1 MVAAGDAAMMREDQI
16 PCLRATRTPVDGT
29 ESSRHYRA
37 DHVSWL
43 GVGAVVLAHGAVL
56 AAFAV
61 WADQA
66 RPALP
71 APALMVHLI
80 ATAATE
86 SADEAAARKPPPPP
100 QDAPPG
106 PKKPARTNT
115 SPPSREPLMTA
126 APVAPAVPADTAPTP
141 QPPVQPAPT
150 ELQATAQPAIAERTA
165 AAATVIPPRFDAA
178 YLQNPAPTYPPL
190 SRRMGEEGRV
200 ILRVFVEP
208 DGRPSQVDIRTGS
221 GSPRLDQAAL
231 DAVRRWKFV
240 AAKQGNE
247 AVGAWVLVP
256 IVFSL
261 KN

>member
-1 MVAAGDAAMMREDQI
+1 MMREDQI

-61 WADQA
+61 WPDQA
-66 RPALP
+66 RPAPP
-71 APALMVHLI
+71 APAQVVHLI
-80 ATAATE
+80 ATAVTE
-86 SADEAAARKPPPPP
+86 SADEAMTRKPSPPP
-100 QDAPPG
+100 QDTPPER
-106 PKKPARTNT
+106 KKPTRTKA
-115 SPPSREPLMTA
+115 SPPPRETLMTA
-126 APVAPAVPADTAPTP
+126 APVASAVPADTAPTP

-150 ELQATAQPAIAERTA
+150 ELQAAAQPAIAERTA
-165 AAATVIPPRFDAA
+165 AGPTVIPPRFDAA

-221 GSPRLDQAAL
+221 GSPRLDHAAL